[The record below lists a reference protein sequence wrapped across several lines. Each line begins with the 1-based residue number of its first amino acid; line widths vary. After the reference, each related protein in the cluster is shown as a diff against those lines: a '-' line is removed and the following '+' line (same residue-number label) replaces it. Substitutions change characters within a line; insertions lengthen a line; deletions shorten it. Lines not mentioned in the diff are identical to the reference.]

1 MIQYEFD
8 PIRSV
13 ADITISGNLE
23 DKEAIS
29 WFKSLFEQL
38 SGATQVSGIV
48 DTRRLVNLNVKSETV
63 REITRLAE
71 ANDHLF
77 EGSRWAVVA
86 DKEVVFGMARMYA
99 TIRDGAP
106 YEIRVSRE
114 IDAAR
119 DWFGDR
125 AAAE

>member
-8 PIRSV
+8 AISSV
-13 ADITISGNLE
+13 VVVTISGNLE

-29 WFKSLFEQL
+29 WFKSLFEKL
-38 SGATQVSGIV
+38 RGETQVSGIV
-48 DTRRLVNLNVKSETV
+48 DTRRLVDLNVTSETI
-63 REITRLAE
+63 RQITRLAE
-71 ANDHLF
+71 ANDPLF

-86 DKEVVFGMARMYA
+86 DKDVMFGMARMYA
-99 TIRDGAP
+99 IIRDGAP
-106 YEIRVSRE
+106 FEIRVFRE

-125 AAAE
+125 ADVE